1 METKRRHKF
10 SAPESKGIALTWVSI
25 LQVLGG
31 YFDTL
36 ALQRKVVVRL
46 TFTPSLLKIFYSFI
60 VCSLIAFVGL
70 ATILIIRPIEV
81 LFIE

>member
-25 LQVLGG
+25 LQVLDD
-31 YFDTL
+31 YFDAL
-36 ALQRKVVVRL
+36 ALQRKVGVRL
-46 TFTPSLLKIFYSFI
+46 TFTPSKLRNFYSFI
-60 VCSLIAFVGL
+60 VCFLIVFVGL
-70 ATILIIRPIEV
+70 AAILIVRPIEV